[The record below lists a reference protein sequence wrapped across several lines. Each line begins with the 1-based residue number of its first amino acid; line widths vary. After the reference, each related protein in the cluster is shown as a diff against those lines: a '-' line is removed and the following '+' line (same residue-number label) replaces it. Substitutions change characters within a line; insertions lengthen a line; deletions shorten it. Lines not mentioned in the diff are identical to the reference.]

1 MDFTLKILVI
11 VPFLLTNELIAA
23 PRKPRLSLA
32 AQNPGYYFSNID
44 GIPGTYSFGYDVFDP
59 DTGNNQFRSEERYPN
74 GTVVGSY
81 GYVDPRGRSQ
91 RFDYIADE
99 NGYRVLHDAPVK
111 EKYVQTTTEG
121 KNTLTEP
128 SITWSRPRKNN
139 KKKTNTINT
148 PLNILE
154 PPRFTVLE

>member
-1 MDFTLKILVI
+1 MDFTLKVLI
-11 VPFLLTNELIAA
+11 VVTFLWTHELKAA

-32 AQNPGYYFSNID
+32 AQNPSYYYSNVD

-59 DTGNNQFRSEERYPN
+59 DTGNTQFRSEERYPN

-99 NGYRVLHDAPVK
+99 NGYRVLHDVPVK
-111 EKYVQTTTEG
+111 EKYVQTTTEI
-121 KNTLTEP
+121 KNTSTEP
-128 SITWSRPRKNN
+128 SITWSRPKKSN
-139 KKKTNTINT
+139 KKKINT
-148 PLNILE
+148 LKAPLNILE
-154 PPRFTVLE
+154 PPPLIVLE